1 MSLCGLH
8 EWITGAFP
16 DIIQKVPQD
25 KVPAQTFDHVFID
38 MQHVIVNS
46 SKSINNN
53 EITNLFIPNHDVI
66 DYCLHYIETIFTLFR
81 PTKLFYI
88 AMQGVEPQAAA
99 IRTRKNAYLTAQR
112 TSQLKVKL
120 FAARMDSQIPPN
132 VFDPN
137 SVHAGS
143 SFMLELQRNIEYWIV
158 DKINSDSDWQNLDVF
173 LSGHDVPGESK
184 QKIVS
189 YLRQEGQKADK
200 TSKFAIFSEDAE
212 TIVLSSCLKSL
223 DVHILFTDSTDL
235 EINPER
241 KTYQKLPIKEFGAR
255 LTSNFRNV
263 FETSKCN
270 ITLDTDRLCADF
282 ALLCHL
288 SGSSYFPQIP
298 LLFNRNC
305 LEPVLNCYKACVP
318 SMKDYLITHDKKVN
332 FVELCEFFD
341 KLSLLEGKVFE
352 HSVIPKMLK
361 YRSELIANKGYS
373 HEDAQLRARR
383 DIYGFVY
390 DLRPF
395 PEDSNVAL
403 EFSNYRIGFYKYKLK
418 FTEDHEVRKSG
429 MGLLKTLCWIMDS
442 TLSHVPS
449 WDWAYPFDYGP
460 MISDIT
466 GIANCS
472 FRFPP
477 DTPLTNF
484 AYLMYVL
491 PPESQNLLPE
501 PLRPEITKEDR
512 VEIDCVHFEDQKK
525 FTILIPHRKIEPV
538 EKFLESKLAEVSESD
553 RLRND
558 RGVRKMYRS
567 EEYEQEIFRSLL
579 NSRHFP
585 DICPCF
591 VSVKIIP
598 GEKLMVTDGQ
608 VMTSEHSFK
617 EHHLEFQRSST
628 SEPEVTGVLPLR
640 PNLLPPPPTV
650 FMPQTD
656 NRFVPRNF
664 VPGGIRH
671 VPPVDNSFDRK
682 LSNSGPPRSMLA
694 GYKGGFGHG

>member
-184 QKIVS
+184 QKI
-189 YLRQEGQKADK
+189 
-200 TSKFAIFSEDAE
+200 
-212 TIVLSSCLKSL
+212 
-223 DVHILFTDSTDL
+223 
-235 EINPER
+235 
-241 KTYQKLPIKEFGAR
+241 
-255 LTSNFRNV
+255 
-263 FETSKCN
+263 
-270 ITLDTDRLCADF
+270 
-282 ALLCHL
+282 
-288 SGSSYFPQIP
+288 
-298 LLFNRNC
+298 
-305 LEPVLNCYKACVP
+305 
-318 SMKDYLITHDKKVN
+318 
-332 FVELCEFFD
+332 
-341 KLSLLEGKVFE
+341 
-352 HSVIPKMLK
+352 
-361 YRSELIANKGYS
+361 GYS

-617 EHHLEFQRSST
+617 EQHLEFQRSST
-628 SEPEVTGVLPLR
+628 TEPEVTGVLPLR
-640 PNLLPPPPTV
+640 PNLLPPPPAV